1 MFTSNYWQSIYAVL
15 NQFESS
21 RDTFFRQ
28 VWGNKRLWFEGD
40 AIYID
45 EVDIY
50 SAQLAC
56 SAQSQQKPVL
66 IVLPDELPHRIP
78 VLFATLL
85 LRQAFDNVNSNGDP
99 QYVVYFGLMASIR
112 DHLSKTYCGE
122 FCLKEIFNQIDLK
135 KTFGSNLPRHDFQNS
150 LPYVIFSN
158 MPTDPGNI
166 LDTYLPAWCFIDLGN
181 GERLSWFPSCL
192 AMLQQ
197 KRTPVI
203 ACVQNPLSD
212 AIQRCE
218 QAGWQVFRW
227 PYLMHNK
234 TLNEGVSVQ
243 PLVLQGETVES
254 HAEQYQH
261 VYKNLYTLSKK
272 AKGKFASDSLQVV
285 RQYASNLE
293 QLNTPYKF
301 HEAESRRFWG
311 IFPISNS
318 QQTAQ
323 RFVESLQ
330 NENSPL
336 SEPLYKVCET
346 LNRIHHE
353 LQSMEEPPLWQ
364 TLYNLCL
371 AELEEN
377 SVRLL
382 VFPSEGRKNLFALAL
397 LAYHNFSTDDLTSIN
412 VWLVSLKR
420 FNLWQRIRQYQQ
432 LQGEVD
438 ASDMPSIEK
447 LWHPLLVGVPWHDAK
462 YTALLHCDRL
472 DILLYQHQTRAFQYN
487 INQWNQAI
495 HNEHPTNLLTLS
507 ILNQDKHELPVK
519 KNDNHTSQRV
529 AITTPRQ
536 WKVEKNEEITVPE
549 AKELFR
555 VPERVDEIAWLMQS
569 DDISLDEQVLS
580 DQTNIETEDITHNVM
595 TTDRIIHIIFREGL
609 HVRLPLNATVQLVL
623 DTNAGRQL
631 DERSVRSLRINDVV
645 LFIHGQN
652 RQNLYDLIVTR
663 VHAHPSIALFV
674 NLIQRWQEEIA
685 ECARKSDHTHDEILN
700 QMQQRG
706 SQLQTPQTI
715 RFWLNGQVL
724 CPNKLSDL
732 QCIAEILDMSFT
744 QKYSQEIARAATRLR
759 GIHIGLSRRLN
770 QWLQHDAVEASSD
783 QAHDFIDSELG
794 ITFNDFQDAL
804 RLLTVKETK
813 QEEGIFLISDLGKL
827 SQEENYE

>member
-45 EVDIY
+45 EVDIH

-166 LDTYLPAWCFIDLGN
+166 LDTYLPVWCFIDLGN

-227 PYLMHNK
+227 PYFMHNK

-261 VYKNLYTLSKK
+261 VYKNLYALSKK
-272 AKGKFASDSLQVV
+272 AKGKFASDSLRVV
-285 RQYASNLE
+285 RQYASSLE
-293 QLNTPYKF
+293 QLNVPYKF
-301 HEAESRRFWG
+301 YESESQRFYG
-311 IFPISNS
+311 IYSLSDS
-318 QQTAQ
+318 QKTAQ
-323 RFVESLQ
+323 HFVEVLQ
-330 NENSPL
+330 NDNTPL
-336 SEPLYKVCET
+336 GVSLYTACET
-346 LNRIHHE
+346 LNQIHQQ
-353 LQSMEEPPLWQ
+353 LQSMEDPPLWQ
-364 TLYNLCL
+364 TLCNFCVP
-371 AELEEN
+371 ELEED

-382 VFPSEGRKNLFALAL
+382 VFPSEARKTLFALAL
-397 LAYHNFSTDDLTSIN
+397 LAYHNFSTEDLASIN
-412 VWLVSLKR
+412 VWLVSLR
-420 FNLWQRIRQYQQ
+420 RLNQWQRMREYRH
-432 LQGEVD
+432 LLGEAD
-438 ASDMPSIEK
+438 GSNMPPIEK
-447 LWHPLLVGVPWHDAK
+447 LWHPVLVGVPYRDTK
-462 YTALLHCDRL
+462 YSALLRCGLL
-472 DILLYQHQTRAFQYN
+472 DVLVYQHQTKALQYT
-487 INQWNQAI
+487 INQWNKAI
-495 HNEHPTNLLTLS
+495 DNEHPCNIKALS
-507 ILNQDKHELPVK
+507 VLNSGIQQLSVR
-519 KNDNHTSQRV
+519 DNNCTAQRV
-529 AITTPRQ
+529 VITTPRQ
-536 WKVEKNEEITVPE
+536 WVVEESEEVILPE

-555 VPERVDEIAWLMQS
+555 IPNRVDEIAWLMHAG
-569 DDISLDEQVLS
+569 DNVPTEEQILL
-580 DQTNIETEDITHNVM
+580 DQTSEKTQITTYNAI
-595 TTDRIIHIIFREGL
+595 TTDRITHIIFHEGF
-609 HVRLPLNATVQLVL
+609 HVRFPQNATVQLVL
-623 DTNAGRQL
+623 KTDTGRYL
-631 DERSVRSLRINDVV
+631 DERSVRSVRVNDVV
-645 LFIHGQN
+645 MFIHGQN
-652 RQNLYDLIVTR
+652 RQNLYELIMSR
-663 VHAHPSIALFV
+663 VHTHPSIALYV
-674 NLIQRWQEEIA
+674 NLIQKWQEEIA
-685 ECARKSDHTHDEILN
+685 EGASISNLGPKEILN
-700 QMQQRG
+700 RMQQHG
-706 SQLQTPQTI
+706 SQLQTPQAI
-715 RFWLNGQVL
+715 QFWIDGQVL
-724 CPNKLSDL
+724 SPNDPSDL
-732 QCIAEILDMSFT
+732 QRVAEILKMSFT
-744 QKYSQEIARAATRLR
+744 QQYYQEITRAATRLR
-759 GIHIGLSRRLN
+759 GIHITLSRRLN
-770 QWLQHDAVEASSD
+770 QWLQQDAVATSPD
-783 QAHDFIDSELG
+783 QIDDFIDPKLG
-794 ITFNDFQDAL
+794 ITFNDFHDAL
-804 RLLTVKETK
+804 QLLTVKEMK
-813 QEEGIFLISDLGKL
+813 QENGIFLISDLGQL
-827 SQEENYE
+827 SKE